1 MFIDH
6 REEILKSKI
15 QLLQELI
22 THVETKEQA
31 KNLYSGLFKDC
42 LNLSAEIG
50 NLDQWI
56 YLEEIGNKNLLKKFE
71 YEEHYNFCLSIL
83 DQMAD
88 QMANTLK
95 KLRPH

>member
-31 KNLYSGLFKDC
+31 KNLYNGLFKDC
-42 LNLSAEIG
+42 LNLSGETG
-50 NLDQWI
+50 NLDRWI
-56 YLEEIGNKNLLKKFE
+56 NLEENGYKYLINKFE
-71 YEEHYNFCLSIL
+71 YEEHFKFL
-83 DQMAD
+83 
-88 QMANTLK
+88 
-95 KLRPH
+95 